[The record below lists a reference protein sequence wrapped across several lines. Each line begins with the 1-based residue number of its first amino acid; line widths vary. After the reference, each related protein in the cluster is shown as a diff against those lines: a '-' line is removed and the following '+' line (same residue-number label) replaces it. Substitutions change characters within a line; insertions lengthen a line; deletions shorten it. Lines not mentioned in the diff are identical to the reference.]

1 MAENQKTWL
10 YLRAGTEQ
18 DMESQKARLMDF
30 AKEEGY
36 EVTDVAA
43 DYPPSRSSLNL
54 ARLAAASRDYEIL
67 LVSSWRRLG
76 EGLSEM
82 IDTMT
87 FLKDQGVTVRSAD
100 EREMSLDEALAIAHI
115 AAISQ
120 LTNETPPEN
129 PDESES

>member
-10 YLRAGTEQ
+10 YLRAGTKQ

-30 AKEEGY
+30 AKEAGY

-43 DYPPSRSSLNL
+43 DYPPSWSSMNL
-54 ARLAAASRDYEIL
+54 ARLAAASQDYEVL
-67 LVSSWRRLG
+67 LVSSWKRLG
-76 EGLSEM
+76 TDLFEM

-87 FLKDQGVTVRSAD
+87 FLKDHGVTVRSAD
-100 EREMSLDEALAIAHI
+100 ERDVSLEEALSIAQI
-115 AAISQ
+115 AAILQ
-120 LTNETPPEN
+120 LTNEPPPEN